1 MEATTQVVSSAMSE
15 TQVTAIT
22 TALTNFGN
30 TLLDYFVQLLP
41 AVATIAAIMFV
52 IYLIRRKVR
61 A

>member
-1 MEATTQVVSSAMSE
+1 MEPTTTVAAMSSE
-15 TQVTAIT
+15 QVTAIT

>member
-1 MEATTQVVSSAMSE
+1 MEPTTSAAMSS